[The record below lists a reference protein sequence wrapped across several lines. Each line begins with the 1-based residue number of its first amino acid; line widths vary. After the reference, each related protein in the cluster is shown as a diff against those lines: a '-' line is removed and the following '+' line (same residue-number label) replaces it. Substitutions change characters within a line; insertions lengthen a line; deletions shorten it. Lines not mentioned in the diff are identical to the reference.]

1 MTTSDYVL
9 DIALIAIVLLQVRGR
24 RLTPRSQL
32 IPLAIVAWAADNYLH
47 GIPTAGND
55 LVLIAGCAAVGTVL
69 GTLCALFTS
78 VRPDAQGMP
87 VAKAGVVAAGLWILG
102 VGARFAF
109 QLYATHG
116 GQPAIARFSLAHDI
130 TSSEA
135 WTAALVLMALCEVV
149 TRVGILAW
157 RGYAVRQTSASV
169 AGEPATLG
177 ATAVGEPATMRGT
190 IVSSDHG
197 QF

>member
-1 MTTSDYVL
+1 MTTTDYVL
-9 DIALIAIVLLQVRGR
+9 DIALIAIVLLQIRGR

-55 LVLIAGCAAVGTVL
+55 LLLVIGCAAVGTVL
-69 GTLCALFTS
+69 GTLCAVFTS
-78 VRPDAQGMP
+78 VRPDTQGFP
-87 VAKAGVVAAGLWILG
+87 VAKAGVVAAVLWILG

-116 GQPAIARFSLAHDI
+116 GQAAIARFSLAHDI

-149 TRVGILAW
+149 ARVGILAW
-157 RGYAVRQTSASV
+157 RGYTVRQMSGNMAGSPARSGETLAGSPAASR
-169 AGEPATLG
+169 E
-177 ATAVGEPATMRGT
+177 T
-190 IVSSDHG
+190 ILSSDHSR
-197 QF
+197 F